1 MVTAAVVP
9 YRFWKVGRARNIP
22 DMVKV
27 LLAACLVV
35 TGVPA
40 LLLLALMIAVRIS
53 RRRFAR
59 AIERKML
66 AKWNLVE
73 TRARLD
79 RTRKFIATHDLVPGP
94 PPIVIAICCKK
105 ATPCERHRPQ

>member
-1 MVTAAVVP
+1 
-9 YRFWKVGRARNIP
+9 
-22 DMVKV
+22 
-27 LLAACLVV
+27 
-35 TGVPA
+35 
-40 LLLLALMIAVRIS
+40 
-53 RRRFAR
+53 
-59 AIERKML
+59 ML

-105 ATPCERHRPQ
+105 ANPCERHRPQ